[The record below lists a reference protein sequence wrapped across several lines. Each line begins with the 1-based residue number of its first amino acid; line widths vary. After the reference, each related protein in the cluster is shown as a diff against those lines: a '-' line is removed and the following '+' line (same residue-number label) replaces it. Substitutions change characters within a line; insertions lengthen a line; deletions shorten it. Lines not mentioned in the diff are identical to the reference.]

1 MIETN
6 AGLAELIDQPLEK
19 LPPAWRSATQHALL
33 AEARAAE
40 ARGIDQYW
48 AWAAEKFRWSRP
60 WDSVRSGGMTDIRYF
75 EGGTLNVADNCVDR
89 HAENPARA
97 DRPAVIWEG
106 EDGAVRSL
114 TYRALR
120 DEVARCANALKSMGI
135 GRGDVVAIY
144 LPNLPEAFVAI
155 HACNRIGAIYTVLFS
170 GFSAD
175 AVALR
180 LATSRAACIVTADV
194 SYRRGR
200 AVPLLDNVR
209 RARDRAPAL
218 RHVVVV
224 DRSGTGALLQPG
236 ETGWAGL
243 LAAQSAACP
252 CEPMGANDPA
262 FLIFTSGTESRP
274 KGVVHSVAGFLI
286 GTWANAQWQAGLSTD
301 DVYWCAAD
309 VGWLTFPIQAVIG
322 GLAHGGT
329 ILCYEGA
336 LDTPSP
342 LRFYDI
348 AARHNVT
355 KILIAP
361 TALRMLRAQGDAA
374 AERHR
379 LPSLKL
385 VTVQGEPLDAET
397 FHWVSRQLGAA
408 GVPVIN
414 AYGQTETGST
424 WTYPVYGVDDLKAG
438 SAGRP
443 VPGHAYQVVDE
454 HGRPVAP
461 GVRGDLVLTHPFPTL
476 ARTIWDDHPRYL
488 ATYFDRDGLVY
499 RTSDE
504 AVVDADGHVWVLG
517 RADDVINVAAHRIS
531 TMEIE
536 SAATAE
542 PGVAEAAVV
551 GVRHAIKG
559 TVPIAFVTLRADADA
574 AAVQGALMASV
585 ERAIGGIAR
594 LDRVYVLAAMPK
606 TRAGK
611 IMRRLLREAAE
622 TGRVSGDI
630 SGLEDPGVIDALLA
644 AVEGSRSFL
653 EKGTEKLS

>member
-1 MIETN
+1 MTTT
-6 AGLAELIDQPLEK
+6 AASTDALADLIDQPLQP
-19 LPPAWRSATQHALL
+19 LPPGWQSARQRDLL
-33 AEARAAE
+33 AEARHVEAE
-40 ARGIDQYW
+40 GIDAYW
-48 AWAAEKFRWSRP
+48 VWAARQFRWSRP
-60 WDSVRSGGMTDIRYF
+60 WDTVRTGGMTDMRWF
-75 EGGTLNVADNCVDR
+75 VGGTLNVADNCVDR
-89 HAENPARA
+89 HAENPARRDKA
-97 DRPAVIWEG
+97 AIIWEG
-106 EDGAVRSL
+106 EDGAVRTLSYADL
-114 TYRALR
+114 LI
-120 DEVARCANALKSMGI
+120 EVSRCANALTALGV

-180 LATSRAACIVTADV
+180 LITARAVCVITADL

-200 AVPLLDNVR
+200 AVPLLENVR
-209 RARDRAPAL
+209 TARDRAPNV
-218 RHVVVV
+218 RHVIVV
-224 DRSGTGALLQPG
+224 DRSGAATALRDGESGWAALL
-236 ETGWAGL
+236 AR
-243 LAAQSAACP
+243 QSAQCP
-252 CEPMGANDPA
+252 CVPLEANEPA

-286 GTWANAQWQAGLSTD
+286 GTWANVQWQTGLAAD

-342 LRFYDI
+342 LRFYEI
-348 AARHNVT
+348 AARHRVS

-361 TALRMLRAQGDAA
+361 TALRMLRALGDAVA
-374 AERHR
+374 AEHA
-379 LPSLKL
+379 LPALKL
-385 VTVQGEPLDAET
+385 VTVQGEPLDTET
-397 FHWVSRQLGAA
+397 FGWSSRHLGGQ
-408 GVPVIN
+408 GVPIVN
-414 AYGQTETGST
+414 GYGQTETGST

-443 VPGHAYQVVDE
+443 VPGHAYRVVDDE
-454 HGRPVAP
+454 GRPTPV
-461 GVRGDLVLTHPFPTL
+461 GTRGNLVLTHPFPTL

-488 ATYFDRDGLVY
+488 TTYFDRAGTYY

-504 AVVDADGHVWVLG
+504 AVVDHDGHIWVLG

-551 GVRHAIKG
+551 GIRHAIKG
-559 TVPIAFVTLRADADA
+559 TVPVAFITLRADADPA
-574 AAVQGALMASV
+574 TVQRALMKSV
-585 ERAIGGIAR
+585 EQAIGGIAR
-594 LDRVYVLAAMPK
+594 LERVYVLPSMPK

-622 TGRVSGDI
+622 TGEVRGDT
-630 SGLEDPGVIDALLA
+630 SGLEDVGAVATLLTAVTRA
-644 AVEGSRSFL
+644 A
-653 EKGTEKLS
+653 